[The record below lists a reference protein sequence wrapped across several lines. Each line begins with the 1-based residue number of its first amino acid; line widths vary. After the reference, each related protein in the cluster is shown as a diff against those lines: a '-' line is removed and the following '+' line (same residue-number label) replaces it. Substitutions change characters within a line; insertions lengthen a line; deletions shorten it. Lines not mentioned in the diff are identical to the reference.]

1 MRRRALLGAGIKI
14 RRVMRT
20 GEHCPAAGWWET
32 TGSPLPQFIPEG
44 SLMPSFEGRS
54 VTWAA
59 AEKPGW
65 ALAPKRKEGAG

>member
-1 MRRRALLGAGIKI
+1 MRRRTLIGAGIKI

-20 GEHCPAAGWWET
+20 GEHCPAAGWWAT
-32 TGSPLPQFIPEG
+32 TGSPPQFIPEG

-59 AEKPGW
+59 AEKPGR
-65 ALAPKRKEGAG
+65 APARRRKEGAA